1 MIELMAGYGR
11 NLDSTKNFFKNIEM
25 LDGSS
30 EMTKCL
36 PRRVIRHQCKLEEFE
51 WPNYEK
57 YDCILGVFCL
67 GYLTDKQILE
77 IFSAAKRSLKA
88 KGKLIMLEPV
98 AYRK

>member
-1 MIELMAGYGR
+1 MIELMAGFGR
-11 NLDSTKNFFKNIEM
+11 NYVCTKSFFKNIEM

-30 EMTKCL
+30 EMTKHMS
-36 PRRVIRHQCKLEEFE
+36 PKVIRHQCKLEEFE

-98 AYRK
+98 A